1 MGKELISV
9 IVPVYNAE
17 KYLQKCLDSILEQ
30 TYQNLEIIIINDGS
44 TDNSGQIC
52 QEYEKQDDRIIY
64 IEKQNSGVS
73 DTRNAGMDRMTG
85 TYVTFVDSDDW
96 LEPNYV
102 KFLYEKVIEYQADIV
117 VGNYTSFNESNSVF
131 YFHISTDYYEKVYD
145 NKSVIPCLYD
155 AKELLKSA
163 LIVPWGKIYKKE
175 IIANLR
181 FPINRIGEDAL
192 FNLKALLD
200 SEKVVYVNKSA
211 YINRVREGSLSNTWT
226 DEWIRDAIY
235 IIEERLSLLATL
247 GYPLSEHRR
256 AYKMSLDYIS
266 SEGYN
271 RGLANSHELNYIKE
285 KKMLL
290 DRLLPQSKED
300 KKAVVLAADFSSL
313 DQVVTTIKSICY
325 HNRSVRFYIINE
337 DFPKEWFIEL
347 NSRLRDFNS
356 EIINCRVTS
365 NQLSRHKTDI
375 SYTASLL
382 YCISDFVEE
391 DKALY
396 LDYDVLVTK
405 NLDDLFETD
414 LQDYPLAAVRDY
426 GGRVY
431 YGREMF
437 NAGVLLI
444 NNRLWKQ
451 ENMSQRLID
460 LTNEWHDKVD
470 QADQSILNM
479 LFENRWLEMEFDNNH
494 VVIHKQFTDYE
505 LPAGQD
511 YPGIIHYLSHRKP
524 WFDLAAQTYRDVWW
538 YYHSLEW
545 TELGKNH
552 HLHPLQKS
560 HIYPIREPLT
570 CLIYTSSDQI
580 EQIETLIQSLP
591 NIQFKIAARVMVSDR
606 LKQLLVYPNV
616 TVYAGINYL
625 AELDQELIETSQVL
639 LDINHGEKT
648 EEMLDQFSER
658 GKLILAFENTKYR
671 EVGQITYKVEQV
683 QEMIEKLREVEEK
696 HGF

>member
-375 SYTASLL
+375 SYTVFLR
-382 YCISDFVEE
+382 YFISDFVKE

-396 LDYDVLVTK
+396 LDCDLVVTK
-405 NLDDLFETD
+405 NLDNLFETD

-479 LFENRWLEMEFDNNH
+479 LFENRWIELEFDNNH

-524 WFDLAAQTYRDVWW
+524 WFDLAAQSYRDVWW

-545 TELGKNH
+545 TELGQNH

-560 HIYPIREPLT
+560 HIYPIREPFT

-580 EQIETLIQSLP
+580 EQIDTLIQSLP

-625 AELDQELIETSQVL
+625 VELDQELIETSQVL

-648 EEMLDQFSER
+648 EEMLDQFSKR

-671 EVGQITYKVEQV
+671 EMGQITYKVEQV

-696 HGF
+696 YGF